1 VEVVGRRACRF
12 GRHGDNLRWG
22 YILCVGLS
30 HVELEGEGMI
40 QYVLSFLMQYGGP
53 LVLMIAAVAA
63 TAIPWSSLTGTGSAE
78 REQPTP
84 ALD

>member
-1 VEVVGRRACRF
+1 
-12 GRHGDNLRWG
+12 
-22 YILCVGLS
+22 
-30 HVELEGEGMI
+30 MI